1 MAGSLRPYGTNLA
14 RSGSCEGVREPHKPQ
29 GEGADGWNTTS
40 SECVRRAGSG
50 RPTSA
55 GKPGR
60 YRNTGGEVNYEVGR
74 PHEKS
79 QAAMAT
85 QHKECTEKQA
95 SQQKQSG
102 SGRMEQQKQSGSG
115 RMEQQ
120 KESGSSR
127 RRQRK
132 RRRCWRRAGRD
143 LDVR

>member
-1 MAGSLRPYGTNLA
+1 MAGRIRPYGTNLP

-29 GEGADGWNTTS
+29 GDEGADGWNTTS
-40 SECVRRAGSG
+40 SECVCRAGSG

-55 GKPGR
+55 GKPPVLLK
-60 YRNTGGEVNYEVGR
+60 NGGEVNYEVER

-85 QHKECTEKQA
+85 QHKGCTEKQA

-102 SGRMEQQKQSGSG
+102 SGRMEQQKQSGS
-115 RMEQQ
+115 
-120 KESGSSR
+120 SR